1 MKVKILKRERNPKGR
16 SAVAGFSL
24 IEALIA
30 AAILL
35 MIALGL
41 IPLFARSIVDN
52 SLGNDATQASNHGK
66 THLEELLQLPF
77 SNQRLTVPAAS
88 TELAAVDT
96 FTLGNQDQIGDAGE
110 GWWPGAP
117 TDKGRIAWTR
127 TTRVR
132 QYGITDLDDGVLDA
146 GEAKSGGTQPIFIHL
161 KEVEVQM
168 DSSRQSLQAD
178 GTRGTNRALT
188 LRVLRP
194 F

>member
-1 MKVKILKRERNPKGR
+1 MRSNVEKGGRDPKGR
-16 SAVAGFSL
+16 SAEAGFSL

-35 MIALGL
+35 VIALGL
-41 IPLFARSIVDN
+41 IPLFTRSIVDN

-77 SNQRLTVPAAS
+77 NNQRLTVPAGGAQ
-88 TELAAVDT
+88 LQAVDT
-96 FTLGNQDQIGDAGE
+96 FALGNQNQIGDAAE

-117 TDKGRIAWTR
+117 TDKGRVAWTR
-127 TTRVR
+127 TTTVR
-132 QYGITDLDDGVLDA
+132 QFGIGDLDDGVLDPK
-146 GEAKSGGTQPIFIHL
+146 EAKPGGTQPIFIHL

-168 DSSRQSLQAD
+168 DSSRQLRLPA
-178 GTRGTNRALT
+178 GNRGLT
-188 LRVLRP
+188 LRVLKP